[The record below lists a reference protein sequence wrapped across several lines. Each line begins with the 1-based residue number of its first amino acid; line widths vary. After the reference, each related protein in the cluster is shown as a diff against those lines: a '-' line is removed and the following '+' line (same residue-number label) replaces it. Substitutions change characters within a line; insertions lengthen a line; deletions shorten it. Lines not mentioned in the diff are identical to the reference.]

1 MRWAATPASQLR
13 DLRFELAVDTP
24 IFLNQREFAM
34 KLCCVLITAAFL
46 ISGCASVP
54 MGDPKQDA
62 ALKTFTIAKDKAG
75 IYIYRN
81 ESMGAAVKMDVAIDG
96 RQIGQT
102 AAKTYFYKEVQPG
115 KHVVS
120 SSAENT
126 DAIEVEAKPGTLT
139 FIWQEVK
146 MGLMYAR
153 TKLHLV
159 PEEEGKRG
167 VLETTLAVSY

>member
-1 MRWAATPASQLR
+1 MKLYYIPLAATL
-13 DLRFELAVDTP
+13 
-24 IFLNQREFAM
+24 
-34 KLCCVLITAAFL
+34 L

-54 MGDPKQDA
+54 MGEAKQDA
-62 ALKTFTIAKDKAG
+62 ALKTFSVTKEKSG

-96 RQIGQT
+96 QPIGQT
-102 AAKTYFYKEVQPG
+102 AAKTYFYKEVTPG

-120 SSAENT
+120 STAENT
-126 DAIEVEAKPGTLT
+126 DTIEVDTKPGTLT

-153 TKLHLV
+153 NKLHLV
-159 PEEEGKRG
+159 SEEEGKRG
-167 VLETTLAVSY
+167 VQETSLAASN